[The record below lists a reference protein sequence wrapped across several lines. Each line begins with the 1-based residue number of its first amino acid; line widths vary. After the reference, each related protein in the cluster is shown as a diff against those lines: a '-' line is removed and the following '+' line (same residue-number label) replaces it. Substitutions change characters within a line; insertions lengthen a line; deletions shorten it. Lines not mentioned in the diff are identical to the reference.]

1 MSSIT
6 VTYSKNGIKQTTE
19 KKYELKDITDSKIT
33 VKDGSTEKKFYL
45 DDDVEIR
52 LDGKKS
58 TVSKLS
64 RALEDTSYDVTLTLD
79 KDEYV
84 LKVVAVVNANNPTD
98 GTVTDVEDD
107 EITIKSG
114 KKE

>member
-1 MSSIT
+1 M
-6 VTYSKNGIKQTTE
+6 
-19 KKYELKDITDSKIT
+19 
-33 VKDGSTEKKFYL
+33 
-45 DDDVEIR
+45 
-52 LDGKKS
+52 DGKKS

-114 KKE
+114 KKEYTYTLASGCGGYL